1 MARNRRKKALYEV
14 MSKARIKPGSGRTL
28 EQLHPKRS
36 DEDVPDKDKKPI
48 VEKPG
53 AATKWWNKP
62 RIVQFNAGRIEFS
75 LQYQIAIAIVL
86 GLILLVLIAYRL
98 GQWSMPRQ
106 ETAGPVEGTRNN
118 TPINL
123 TGQNNRNQM
132 QRAEPVT
139 QNPPAQRSA
148 VPAQSTGN
156 NVIVLKEYGARA
168 DLDLVQQYFE
178 KNGIMTEVVLENGRY
193 FLQTI
198 NTYDNP
204 DTPGTNGYIAKMKIA
219 EIGKN
224 YKAEPG
230 FETFGPR
237 FFSDAYGKKV
247 K

>member
-86 GLILLVLIAYRL
+86 GLILLVLIAYRI
-98 GQWSMPRQ
+98 GQSSMVGR

-118 TPINL
+118 NPINL
-123 TGQNNRNQM
+123 TGQNSRNQM

-139 QNPPAQRSA
+139 QNPPAQQSV

-156 NVIVLKEYGARA
+156 NVIVLKEYGAMDA
-168 DLDLVQQYFE
+168 LVPAQQYFE
-178 KNGIMTEVVLENGRY
+178 KNGIMTEIVLKNGRY

-204 DTPGTNGYIAKMKIA
+204 NTPGTNGSEERIRII
-219 EIGKN
+219 EIGKG
-224 YKAEPG
+224 YKAPTG
-230 FETFGPR
+230 FETFS
-237 FFSDAYGKKV
+237 FSDAYGKKV